1 MIRSIRDT
9 TQDLVQRSTAAF
21 ASLRGASDDRLNV
34 GQAERVISAMA
45 GGAIALFGLRS
56 RSLLGICAAAV
67 GGALVYRGL
76 SGRCPAYAALGVD
89 TANEHARRG
98 GAAPEEYFR
107 RGIHFEE
114 SIHVGRSP
122 WDLYQF
128 WRDFQNLPRFM
139 SHLESVR
146 VRDTRRSHWVAKGP
160 AGSRVEWD
168 AEIINDEP
176 NALIAWRS
184 LGDADVD
191 NAGSVRFVPGPEGR
205 GTDVKVV
212 IGYLPPAG
220 RIGSAIAQLFGE
232 EPSAQVRED
241 LQRFKHLMETGQEPI
256 SDWPPK

>member
-9 TQDLVQRSTAAF
+9 AEELMQRTTTVF
-21 ASLRGASDDRLNV
+21 ENVGRISDDRLNV
-34 GQAERVISAMA
+34 GQTERLISAVA
-45 GGAIALFGLRS
+45 GGAIALLGLRS
-56 RSLLGICAAAV
+56 RSLGGLCAAAF
-67 GGALVYRGL
+67 GGALIYRGL
-76 SGRCPAYAALGVD
+76 SGQCPAYAALGVD
-89 TANEHARRG
+89 TAHEQRRQG

-107 RGIHFEE
+107 RGIHLEE

-128 WRDFQNLPRFM
+128 WRNFENLPRFM

-146 VRDTRRSHWVAKGP
+146 VLDARRSRWLAKGP

-184 LGDADVD
+184 LADADVD
-191 NAGSVRFVPGPEGR
+191 NAGSVRFVPGAQGQ

-212 IGYLPPAG
+212 IEYLPPAG
-220 RIGSAIAQLFGE
+220 RVGAAIAQLFGE
-232 EPSAQVRED
+232 EPSIQVRED
-241 LQRFKHLMETGQEPI
+241 LQRFKQLMETGQVSTGDRP
-256 SDWPPK
+256 SF